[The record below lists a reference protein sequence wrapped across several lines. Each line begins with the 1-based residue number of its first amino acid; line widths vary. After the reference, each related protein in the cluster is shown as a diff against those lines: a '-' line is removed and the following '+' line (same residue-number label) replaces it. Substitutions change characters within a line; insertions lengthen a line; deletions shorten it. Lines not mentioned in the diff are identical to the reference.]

1 MTDPRTPPPSAGP
14 PRAPDP
20 TPLPD
25 PPPPAAAPATAG
37 PASAAPGE
45 SLATLLHGYRVHAR
59 APRGV
64 VAALTERPRTLRA
77 LVQDSGLPRRSV
89 EEILGCLGDD
99 LRPGSGATF
108 VLRPGAVDRY
118 RTMIDYDELRAGTTL
133 DPLAAEI
140 GRHSAL
146 VTTMHELIASAPRPR
161 TELDH
166 VPATAATVVRR
177 AVWLSTHYDL
187 REAHLLCVGD
197 HDLTSLAVVLLAAAA
212 SPGPARRG
220 PAVTVV
226 DIDEDLLEFLD
237 RTARSR
243 DLRLRCLYA
252 DLRFGLPPAVAG
264 SADLAFTDP
273 PYTPRGVSLFAARGA
288 QGLADRE
295 RGRVLVAYG
304 FSERV
309 PTLGWKVQRALLDQ
323 GLVFEAIWPAFHTY
337 EGAEAVGAR
346 ADMYV
351 CQPTSATWKHLD
363 RPVAA
368 RGSVSTAIYTRGR
381 QATESQP
388 APLAGPVVAAAT
400 GFLAIAPGRG
410 VFVGDRP
417 ELDAAHAHLGT
428 VLEGGL
434 PAAVAAGASGALS
447 AVADL
452 SDDPG
457 PWLTRL
463 LLAVNADRLAVIVAA
478 DHPVLGA
485 GDGTH
490 QALDPLRAKWAAT
503 PEHDVAIPDGGDTGR
518 GGNAGRLVTF
528 AAVDPAV
535 HDPGARLARW
545 LLDRPHG
552 KIGNVWRDG
561 LIRIARQA
569 DGRTLSQREALATA
583 HRAVADPD
591 LLAVR
596 LIDLPWHTL
605 ASTLAAAVACVD
617 TQTGGEAGSSG

>member
-1 MTDPRTPPPSAGP
+1 MTV
-14 PRAPDP
+14 
-20 TPLPD
+20 
-25 PPPPAAAPATAG
+25 
-37 PASAAPGE
+37 PGE

-77 LVQDSGLPRRSV
+77 LIQDSGLPRRSV

-99 LRPGSGATF
+99 LRTGAGGTF
-108 VLRPGAVDRY
+108 VLRPAAVDRY
-118 RTMIDYDELRAGTTL
+118 RALIDYDELRAGTPL
-133 DPLAAEI
+133 DSLAAAI
-140 GRHSAL
+140 GRNDAL

-161 TELDH
+161 AELDH

-177 AVWLSTHYDL
+177 AVWLATHFDL
-187 REAHLLCVGD
+187 RDAHLLCVGD

-212 SPGPARRG
+212 ASAPGSARRG

-237 RTARSR
+237 RSARSR
-243 DLRLRCLYA
+243 GVRLRCLYA
-252 DLRFGLPPAVAG
+252 DLRFGLPPSVAG

-273 PYTPRGVSLFAARGA
+273 PYTPQGVSLFAARGA

-304 FSERV
+304 FSDRV

-351 CQPTSATWKHLD
+351 CQPTPATWKHLD
-363 RPVAA
+363 RPAPA
-368 RGSVSTAIYTRGR
+368 RGPVPTAIYTRGR
-381 QATESQP
+381 QSTESRPVPPAQP
-388 APLAGPVVAAAT
+388 VLAAAT
-400 GFLAIAPGRG
+400 AFLAAAPGRS
-410 VFVGDRP
+410 VFVGERP
-417 ELDAAHAHLGT
+417 ELAAAAHAHLAT
-428 VLEGGL
+428 VLERGL
-434 PAAVAAGASGALS
+434 PTAAAGAGGPLS

-463 LLAVNADRLAVIVAA
+463 LLAVNADRLAVIVTA
-478 DHPVLGA
+478 DHSVLGA
-485 GDGTH
+485 GGSRSD
-490 QALDPLRAKWAAT
+490 ALDPLRAKWVPT
-503 PEHDVAIPDGGDTGR
+503 PEHDATADHHAATDHQGGGDHHGDGGDGAW
-518 GGNAGRLVTF
+518 GGARLVTF
-528 AAVDPAV
+528 AAVDPADL
-535 HDPGARLARW
+535 DPGMRLARW

-561 LIRIARQA
+561 LIRVVRTAE
-569 DGRTLSQREALATA
+569 GRAPSQREALAA
-583 HRAVADPD
+583 ARRAVADPD
-591 LLAVR
+591 LLAAR
-596 LIDLPWHTL
+596 LIDLPRHAL
-605 ASTLAAAVACVD
+605 ASTLAAAVTSVEPPRE
-617 TQTGGEAGSSG
+617 GEAAAGG

>member
-1 MTDPRTPPPSAGP
+1 MTDPRTPPPSAAP
-14 PRAPDP
+14 PR
-20 TPLPD
+20 
-25 PPPPAAAPATAG
+25 
-37 PASAAPGE
+37 APGE

-99 LRPGSGATF
+99 LRTGSGGTF

-118 RTMIDYDELRAGTTL
+118 RTMIDYGELRAGTTL

-140 GRHSAL
+140 GRRSAL

-212 SPGPARRG
+212 SPDPARRG

-273 PYTPRGVSLFAARGA
+273 PYTPQGVSLFAARGA

-337 EGAEAVGAR
+337 AGAEAVGAR

-363 RPVAA
+363 RPVPA
-368 RGSVSTAIYTRGR
+368 RGPAPTAIYTRGR
-381 QATESQP
+381 QAAESQS
-388 APLAGPVVAAAT
+388 APLAGPIVAAAT
-400 GFLAIAPGRG
+400 GFLAISPGRG
-410 VFVGDRP
+410 VFVGERP

-428 VLEGGL
+428 VLERGL
-434 PAAVAAGASGALS
+434 PAAGAGAGAGGSLS

-478 DHPVLGA
+478 DHPALGA
-485 GDGTH
+485 GDGTR

-503 PEHDVAIPDGGDTGR
+503 PEYDVAVTDGGDGGR
-518 GGNAGRLVTF
+518 GGDAGRLVTF

-535 HDPGARLARW
+535 LDPGARLARW

-561 LIRIARQA
+561 LIRITRQA
-569 DGRTLSQREALATA
+569 DDRTLSQREALATA
-583 HRAVADPD
+583 RRAVADPD

-596 LIDLPWHTL
+596 LIDLPRHAL
-605 ASTLAAAVACVD
+605 ASALAAAVACVD
-617 TQTGGEAGSSG
+617 TQTGGEADGSG

>member
-1 MTDPRTPPPSAGP
+1 M
-14 PRAPDP
+14 
-20 TPLPD
+20 
-25 PPPPAAAPATAG
+25 
-37 PASAAPGE
+37 
-45 SLATLLHGYRVHAR
+45 ATLLHGYRVHAR

-89 EEILGCLGDD
+89 EEILDRLGDD
-99 LRPGSGATF
+99 LRTGTGGTF

-118 RTMIDYDELRAGTTL
+118 RTMIDYDELRAGTPL

-140 GRHSAL
+140 GRHGAL

-161 TELDH
+161 TDLDH

-220 PAVTVV
+220 PTVTVV

-237 RTARSR
+237 RSARSR
-243 DLRLRCLYA
+243 DVRLRCLYA
-252 DLRFGLPPAVAG
+252 DLRFGLPPSVAG
-264 SADLAFTDP
+264 GADLAFTDP
-273 PYTPRGVSLFAARGA
+273 PYTPQGVSLFAARGA

-351 CQPTSATWKHLD
+351 CQPTPATWKHLD
-363 RPVAA
+363 RPAPA
-368 RGSVSTAIYTRGR
+368 RGPAATAIYTRGR
-381 QATESQP
+381 QSTESRP

-400 GFLAIAPGRG
+400 RFLAAAPGRG
-410 VFVGDRP
+410 VFVGERP
-417 ELDAAHAHLGT
+417 ELDAAHAAHAHLAT
-428 VLEGGL
+428 VLERGL
-434 PAAVAAGASGALS
+434 PTAAAGAGGPLS

-463 LLAVNADRLAVIVAA
+463 LLAVNADRLAVIVNA
-478 DHPVLGA
+478 DHRVLGA
-485 GDGTH
+485 GGCARG
-490 QALDPLRAKWAAT
+490 ALDPLRAKWAAT
-503 PEHDVAIPDGGDTGR
+503 PEHDLALDDEGRAGGAT
-518 GGNAGRLVTF
+518 RLVTF

-535 HDPGARLARW
+535 LDPGARLARW

-561 LIRIARQA
+561 LIRIVREA
-569 DGRTLSQREALATA
+569 DGRVLAQREALAA
-583 HRAVADPD
+583 ARRAVGDAD

-596 LIDLPWHTL
+596 LIDLPRHTL
-605 ASTLAAAVACVD
+605 ASTLTAAAVSA
-617 TQTGGEAGSSG
+617 TPQT